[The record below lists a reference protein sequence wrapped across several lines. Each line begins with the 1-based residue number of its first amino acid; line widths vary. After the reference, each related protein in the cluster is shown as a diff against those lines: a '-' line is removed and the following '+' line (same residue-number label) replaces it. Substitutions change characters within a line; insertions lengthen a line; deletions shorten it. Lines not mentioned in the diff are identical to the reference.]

1 MDYSGLGQRITEL
14 RTGAGIAKQSDL
26 ARLLSVKQ
34 QTVSRWEAGTSR
46 PRLNEIDKLAQC
58 IGADVEELR
67 LLAKYSASTLTVTF
81 DQPFPLDALTPA
93 SFERF
98 SVYFIESFLPE
109 ATVNPWGSSGHKQHG
124 IDLIARFP
132 NGETCSFQCK
142 RVQQFGPKDVLT
154 AIGEHTVQAEKKI
167 ILLSRVASPA
177 ARLSLQ
183 NRTDWEIW
191 DVEDVSRKIR
201 ELPIDTQKRIVRIF
215 FRGQELALLG
225 HPAESPWQSPEEFY
239 EPFAS
244 ETSLFNHSWK
254 LIGRTE
260 SLDKLVGALT
270 NDNVKLILLTGAGG
284 SGKSKLLREAIS
296 EVKKQNAKSR
306 FIFLSTTGE
315 LTKQSCDELGKHE
328 QTLVVDDAHDRENLL
343 PLFEYDSLNRTK
355 TKILLSMRRYGID
368 RIRRQ
373 AAGHS
378 LVVENDN
385 LIDLK
390 TFSKQDSESLALL
403 VLEKFGGDKTF
414 AKNIAEFTYECPLAT
429 VVAARLVAEKNIYP
443 IEVQN
448 EDVFRQTLMSRFERV
463 VAGHIGNKEDASNVQ
478 KVLGFV
484 ALVQPIAINDYQLA
498 ETFTKATQLPAH
510 EFSRLIKN
518 LIDAGVLFK
527 RGPKYRLSPDLLGD
541 HLIEAR
547 CVGTGGVSTGYAEEV
562 YDLLPEGYVEN
573 LLLNLGRLDWRRT
586 DCNTDES
593 SLLDGVW
600 AKLKPQSKYS
610 DTALEA
616 VAGVAYYQPR
626 RALDF
631 VERYL
636 HEDDYRDQLSKIA
649 KYASYNITHLERAL
663 GCLWTMGRHDSR
675 QTNRYPDHPLRVID
689 SLAEPTRGKP
699 IEFNSQVLDFAFS
712 LLDDPSNWSD
722 HASPLDIFDSV
733 LKTESYTTS
742 SEGHSVQFSGFSVS
756 PSAVQK
762 LRERV
767 IDKCIAL
774 LESKDLAI
782 AVRTTKSLR
791 EAIRSPMGMMGAGIG
806 DTTRKAW
813 QSEFSITMKKMLVAA
828 QSGKLDS
835 SVQVEL
841 GKAVSWHA
849 QYGVGETNELA
860 KKIQSSLSD
869 SLEFKVSR
877 VLSDGWGMED
887 RRAHRDDFEVYWRN
901 KMTKL
906 VQETRKTFGSG
917 TDQLTFIEER
927 LIKIKDG
934 KNANSSSP
942 HIFIT
947 LLAELSPEFADAV
960 IDSAFENAESITL
973 RFAGTAL
980 GFVFS
985 SDRQKGRNLFQKF
998 DETGREDLQRE
1009 IGNAYSMQRFE
1020 SNWFDDIDRKL
1031 LVSLLSSE
1039 QIFVVGASVNAL
1051 RQIVKWNKKLALEL
1065 VLETNVI
1072 TDRIADEL
1080 ATLFEFGDPIPY
1092 FELRAED
1099 VAIFLNKLEH
1109 LPELDGHWLEKL
1121 IASLSELHP
1130 QIVANFLMKRVEL
1143 VETKGSGYRPC
1154 NYGPWRHEAMR
1165 FRKTSAGMRLM
1176 KDVAE
1181 WMKAGK
1187 SRGWNFNYY
1196 ARNLFNVMF
1205 GPVDAEFVRFFEEW
1219 LPVATE
1225 EDILAIGSIL
1235 RESES
1240 NTFVFDQRK
1249 FVEALLERAN
1259 QFGRK
1264 TVKLLSTE
1272 LYCTSRSGVKSGT
1285 AGEPYPQDI
1294 QCRDKAIEVLK
1305 SLPRYSVA
1313 YELYDDLRKDAEYEI
1328 KRRDD
1333 DEG

>member
-1 MDYSGLGQRITEL
+1 MNYSGLGQRITEL
-14 RTGAGIAKQSDL
+14 RASAGIAKQSDL
-26 ARLLSVKQ
+26 ARLLDVKQ

-46 PRLNEIDKLAQC
+46 PRINEIDKLAQC
-58 IGADVEELR
+58 IGADAEELR

-81 DQPFPLDALTPA
+81 DQPFPLDALTPP

-109 ATVNPWGSSGHKQHG
+109 ATVSPWGSSGHKQHG

-132 NGETCSFQCK
+132 NGEAHTFQCK
-142 RVQQFGPKDVLT
+142 RVQQFGPKDVLI
-154 AIGEHTVQAEKKI
+154 AIGEHTVQAKKKI

-201 ELPIDTQKRIVRIF
+201 ELPIDTQKRIVRTF

-244 ETSLFNHSWK
+244 ETSLFNHSWQ
-254 LIGRTE
+254 LIGRKE
-260 SLDKLVGALT
+260 SLGKLVDALM
-270 NDNVKLILLTGAGG
+270 NDRVRLILLTGAGG
-284 SGKSKLLREAIS
+284 SGKSKLLREAII
-296 EVKKQNAKSR
+296 EVKKQNVKSR
-306 FIFLSTTGE
+306 FVFLSATGE
-315 LTKQSCDELGKHE
+315 LTKQSCDDLGPKE

-343 PLFEYDSLNRTK
+343 PLFEYASLNRTK
-355 TKILLSMRRYGID
+355 TKILISMRGYGVD

-373 AAGHS
+373 AAAYS
-378 LVVENDN
+378 FMLESEDV
-385 LIDLK
+385 IDLK
-390 TFSKQDSESLALL
+390 AFSKLDSEKLACL
-403 VLEKFGGDKTF
+403 VLEKFGGDKAF

-443 IEVQN
+443 NEVQN

-484 ALVQPIAINDYQLA
+484 ALVQPIAINDDQLSEA
-498 ETFTKATQLPAH
+498 FTKAEKLPAH
-510 EFSRLIKN
+510 EFRRLIKG
-518 LIDAGVLFK
+518 LMDAGVLFK

-547 CVGTGGVSTGYAEEV
+547 CVGAGGASTGYAEEIH
-562 YDLLPEGYVEN
+562 DLLPESYVEN

-593 SLLDGVW
+593 ALLDGVW
-600 AKLKPQSKYS
+600 AKLKPQYKYS
-610 DTALEA
+610 DNALEA

-649 KYASYNITHLERAL
+649 KYASYNVTHLDRAL
-663 GCLWTMGRHDSR
+663 GCLWTMGRHDDR
-675 QTNRYPDHPLRVID
+675 PTNQYPDHPLRVLN

-699 IEFNSQVLDFAFS
+699 LEVNSQVLDFAFS
-712 LLDDPSNWSD
+712 LLDDPSNWSGQ
-722 HASPLDIFDSV
+722 ASPLDIFDSV
-733 LKTESYTTS
+733 LKTEGYTTS

-762 LRERV
+762 MRERV

-774 LESKDLAI
+774 LESKDLAV
-782 AVRTTKSLR
+782 AVRATKSLH
-791 EAIRSPMGMMGAGIG
+791 EAVRSPMGMMGTEIG

-813 QSEFSITMKKMLVAA
+813 QSEFSITMQKMLVAA
-828 QSGKLDS
+828 QCGKLDS

-860 KKIQSSLSD
+860 KQIQSSLSD
-869 SLEFKVSR
+869 SLEFRVSR

-887 RRAHRDDFEVYWRN
+887 RRSHHDDFEVYWRN

-906 VQETRKTFGSG
+906 VQEVRKTFSSG
-917 TDQLTFIEER
+917 TDQRKFIEER
-927 LIKIKDG
+927 LVKIKDG
-934 KNANSSSP
+934 KNADSSSP

-947 LLAELSPEFADAV
+947 LFAELSPEFADAV
-960 IDSAFENAESITL
+960 IDSASENAQSITL
-973 RFAGTAL
+973 RYSGTAL

-985 SDRQKGRNLFQKF
+985 NDRQKGRNLFHKF
-998 DETGREDLQRE
+998 YGTGREDLQRE
-1009 IGNAYSMQRFE
+1009 IGNAYAMQRFE
-1020 SNWFDDIDRKL
+1020 SNWFDDVDRKL
-1031 LVSLLSSE
+1031 LISLLSSE
-1039 QIFVVGASVNAL
+1039 KMFVVGASINAL
-1051 RQIVKWNKKLALEL
+1051 RQIVIWNKKIALEL
-1065 VLETNVI
+1065 VLMTNI
-1072 TDRIADEL
+1072 RTARIADSL
-1080 ATLFEFGDPIPY
+1080 ATLFEFGEPIPY
-1092 FELRAED
+1092 FELSAED
-1099 VAIFLNKLEH
+1099 VSSFLTKLEH
-1109 LPELDGHWLEKL
+1109 LPELDGYWLEKFL
-1121 IASLSELHP
+1121 ASLSQIHP
-1130 QIVANFLMKRVEL
+1130 QIVANFLMRRVEL
-1143 VETKGSGYRPC
+1143 VENKGSDYRPC
-1154 NYGPWRHEAMR
+1154 NYGPFQHEAMR
-1165 FRKTSAGMRLM
+1165 FRKTPAGMRLM

-1181 WMKAGK
+1181 WMKVGK
-1187 SRGWNFNYY
+1187 SREWDFNYF

-1219 LPVATE
+1219 LPAASE
-1225 EDILAIGSIL
+1225 EDIFTIGSIL
-1235 RESES
+1235 RESGS

-1264 TVKLLSTE
+1264 TVKLVSSE
-1272 LYCTSRSGVKSGT
+1272 LYCTSKSGVKSGT

-1294 QCRDKAIEVLK
+1294 QCRDNAIAVLK

-1313 YELYDDLRKDAEYEI
+1313 YELYDDLQKDAEFEI
-1328 KRRDD
+1328 KRREEH
-1333 DEG
+1333 EG